1 MGVPV
6 EQQAN
11 YSKAFEEKHKEASY
25 MQLPFWSEEEMKE
38 KMEEIRELNKKIKE
52 QSRKRGCRGAPL
64 F

>member
-1 MGVPV
+1 M

-38 KMEEIRELNKKIKE
+38 KMEEIRELNKKN
-52 QSRKRGCRGAPL
+52 
-64 F
+64 